1 MNKKL
6 IYTSIWLCLGGLAL
20 TNSASAD
27 SDNANNQSVKKCTIN
42 KDKPHVELTKKL
54 RYGHVNDG
62 DLLLDPT
69 DDFYEVCKHADFDPA
84 GCDPVGPVP
93 LAVDTTDSG
102 NGVPFIDPETGLPV
116 TVDGPE
122 GPIIKLFT
130 YTGLSILGSN
140 RSDVIEGT
148 RGHDQICGQ
157 SGNDVINGFE
167 GNDDIQGNN
176 GNDTLIGGP
185 GNDKMYG
192 GNGSDSLF
200 GYDED
205 DSDDPA
211 EVEEV
216 IGDGGGDFDLD
227 GDVDEFDTDVDIL
240 EGGNGKDVLFG
251 GPNHDDLSGGN
262 GNDELNGSGGDDDL
276 DGDNGKDALDGGEG
290 IDNIT
295 DEKGKNTCTDD
306 ASDCSVVKT
315 KNNKGGKKVKV
326 SQ

>member
-27 SDNANNQSVKKCTIN
+27 SGNANNQSVKKCWFGA
-42 KDKPHVELTKKL
+42 KDADVVLTKKL

-69 DDFYEVCKHADFDPA
+69 DDFYEVCEDADFDPA
-84 GCDPVGPVP
+84 GCDPVGPAP

-102 NGVPFIDPETGLPV
+102 IGVPFIDPDTGLPV

-122 GPIIKLFT
+122 GPIIQLFT

-148 RGHDQICGQ
+148 RGNDQICGQ
-157 SGNDVINGFE
+157 NGNDIIDGRE

-176 GNDTLIGGP
+176 GNDTLMGGP
-185 GNDKMYG
+185 GDDEIYG

-211 EVEEV
+211 EAE
-216 IGDGGGDFDLD
+216 DGDFDLD

-240 EGGNGKDVLFG
+240 QGGNGKDALFG

-262 GNDELNGSGGDDDL
+262 GNDELNGSGGNDDL
-276 DGDNGKDALDGGEG
+276 DGGNGKDALDGGEG
-290 IDNIT
+290 VDIIT
-295 DEKGKNTCTDD
+295 DEKGKNTC
-306 ASDCSVVKT
+306 SDPDINDCPVVEAKG
-315 KNNKGGKKVKV
+315 NKGGKK
-326 SQ
+326 

>member
-27 SDNANNQSVKKCTIN
+27 SGNANNQSVKKCTIS
-42 KDKPHVELTKKL
+42 DADVVLTKKF
-54 RYGHVNDG
+54 RSGHVNDN
-62 DLLLDPT
+62 DTPDDPT
-69 DDFYEVCKHADFDPA
+69 DDFYEICKSADFTGECLEVDTAPLA
-84 GCDPVGPVP
+84 APVLDNNDDPVVDNNGNPVY
-93 LAVDTTDSG
+93 
-102 NGVPFIDPETGLPV
+102 I
-116 TVDGPE
+116 
-122 GPIIKLFT
+122 

-148 RGHDQICGQ
+148 RGNDQICGQ
-157 SGNDVINGFE
+157 NGNDRIDGFE

-176 GNDTLIGGP
+176 GNDTLIGGS
-185 GNDKMYG
+185 GDDEIYG

-216 IGDGGGDFDLD
+216 IGDGGRDFDLD
-227 GDVDEFDTDVDIL
+227 GDVDEFDTDVDNL
-240 EGGNGKDVLFG
+240 QGGNGKDVLFG

-262 GNDELNGSGGDDDL
+262 GNDELNGSGGNDEL
-276 DGDNGKDALDGGEG
+276 DGGNGKDALDGGEG
-290 IDNIT
+290 VDVIT
-295 DEKGKNTCTDD
+295 DEKGNNTC
-306 ASDCSVVKT
+306 SDPDINDCPVVEAKG
-315 KNNKGGKKVKV
+315 NKGGKK
-326 SQ
+326 